1 MNIKPD
7 TPAPDLVILAAG
19 MGSRYGG
26 LKQLAAVGPAGETIM
41 DYSIQ
46 DAAAA
51 GFGRVIFVIRRDFE
65 TDFKARFS
73 EKTAAGME
81 TRYVFQAPRLPG
93 QNPARTKPWGTGH
106 AVLAAEKEIR
116 GPFAVINADDY
127 YGAES
132 FARMAQFLKTSCAP
146 DRFGMVAW
154 LLKNTVSE
162 NGAVS
167 RGICRVNAQ
176 NELEE
181 VVEYTHIRPSGEG
194 RFYDE
199 RKNTHLPADARV
211 SMNFWG
217 FHPAIFPLLRTQFD
231 AFTNTFIQDPTAE
244 FYLPAAINECI
255 QNKTVRVQVMPDDS
269 PWFGLTHRAD
279 FERVAAGIRAAR
291 LTP

>member
-231 AFTNTFIQDPTAE
+231 AFTNT
-244 FYLPAAINECI
+244 
-255 QNKTVRVQVMPDDS
+255 
-269 PWFGLTHRAD
+269 
-279 FERVAAGIRAAR
+279 
-291 LTP
+291 